1 MLRAL
6 WSNRIYT
13 YICDYESIS
22 QVVEFLQCCNRYLN
36 MKNDS
41 RQTYLAPLTEVLE
54 EVQEDVMCQSLTRVD
69 YGDEVEYEW
78 A

>member
-1 MLRAL
+1 MKAL
-6 WSNRIYT
+6 VRWWS
-13 YICDYESIS
+13 
-22 QVVEFLQCCNRYLN
+22 FLKCCNSYLN
-36 MKNDS
+36 MKNDYQQS
-41 RQTYLAPLTEVLE
+41 YFAPWTEVLE

>member
-1 MLRAL
+1 MW
-6 WSNRIYT
+6 WSF
-13 YICDYESIS
+13 SK
-22 QVVEFLQCCNRYLN
+22 CCNSYLN

-41 RQTYLAPLTEVLE
+41 QHTYLAPLTEVLE
-54 EVQEDVMCQSLTRVD
+54 EVQEDVICQSLTRVD

>member
-1 MLRAL
+1 MW
-6 WSNRIYT
+6 WSF
-13 YICDYESIS
+13 SK
-22 QVVEFLQCCNRYLN
+22 CCNSYLN

-41 RQTYLAPLTEVLE
+41 QHTYLAPLTEVLE
-54 EVQEDVMCQSLTRVD
+54 EVQEGVICQSLTRVD

>member
-1 MLRAL
+1 
-6 WSNRIYT
+6 
-13 YICDYESIS
+13 
-22 QVVEFLQCCNRYLN
+22 
-36 MKNDS
+36 MKNDYQ
-41 RQTYLAPLTEVLE
+41 QTYFAPMTEVLE